1 MSITWYQPLYGLCLK
16 HGGED
21 KTMAKRYGRIEGYH
35 EARWRPEHASKD
47 TDIPAGFKIT
57 SQDAVARK
65 KGL

>member
-1 MSITWYQPLYGLCLK
+1 MVAAVVGFVFAAR
-16 HGGED
+16 G
-21 KTMAKRYGRIEGYH
+21 KTRQWLNDTGVYKGCH

-57 SQDAVARK
+57 PQDAVARE